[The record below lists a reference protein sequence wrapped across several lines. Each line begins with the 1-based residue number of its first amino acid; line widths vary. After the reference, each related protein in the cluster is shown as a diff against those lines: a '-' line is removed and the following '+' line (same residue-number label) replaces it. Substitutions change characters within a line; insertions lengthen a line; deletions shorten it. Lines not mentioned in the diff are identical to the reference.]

1 VSLSLGT
8 RLGPY
13 EVTAQIGAGGM
24 GEVYRARDT
33 RLDRTVAIK
42 VLPTE
47 VAGDTDL
54 RSRFEREARAVAALD
69 HPHIC
74 GIYDVGSVDGTHY
87 LVMPH
92 LDGQTLA
99 ARLEKGPLPLD
110 QALTIATEIADAL
123 DKAHRHGITHRDLKP
138 ANIMLT
144 KAGSKLLDFGLAKLK
159 TPTGPISMSGMT
171 RLGTAA
177 PATAHGTILGTVL
190 YMAPEQLE
198 GKDADARSD
207 IWALGAVI
215 YEMIGGARPFKGDT
229 PASIIGAILKDEPR
243 AITEIRPLTPPLLDH
258 IVRRCLAKDPE
269 ERWQTAADLK
279 RDLKWIGEGS
289 ASTLPAATAVR
300 RREGM
305 TWSIA
310 SLAVLAV
317 AALSVPTAL
326 YLRGTPAEPLPTR
339 FDILTPPTG
348 DPVSFALSLDG
359 RQLAFVA
366 TAESKSRLWV
376 RPFDDVTPH
385 ALAGT
390 EGASFPFWKPDGKAI
405 GFFADGKLKR
415 IDLGAGTPQVL
426 ADAPAARGGTWS
438 QDGVIVFAPSAF
450 GPLMRVAA
458 TGGTAVAVTRVAA
471 GDGSH
476 RWPQMLPDGRHFL
489 FFMGFGRLEARG
501 VYVGTLD
508 GGESTRVLPAET
520 AAVYSP
526 PSALLV
532 VQQGVLVA
540 LRFDPTRG
548 TVSGQPI
555 PVVQG
560 VGSDPGVAR
569 GAFSVSATGV
579 LAHRASGAQRRQ
591 LVWVDRTGTERG
603 AVTSPDENALGNPE
617 LAPDGKR
624 VAVQR
629 AVQSDVDV
637 WLIDIGRG
645 VPTRFTFDAGADG
658 DPLWSPDG
666 SRVVF
671 RASRKIVN
679 DLFERPSS
687 SVGAERLLLETAES
701 KVPLAWSHD
710 GRFLLYASQNPNT
723 GSDLWALSLDE
734 NLRPST
740 NAGRA
745 HPVVQTGFDEWG
757 GQFSPNGRWVAYESN
772 ESGPFEVYIRT
783 FPDPGGQWRVST
795 AGGTQPRW
803 RLDGKELF
811 YVAPD
816 ARLMAVPITVGRDAP
831 SPEAGTPVPLFA
843 TRLASGSGISAV
855 IGTRP
860 QYAVAADGRFLM
872 NVTVEAVPASPI
884 TVVLNWDTGLET
896 RSQK

>member
-1 VSLSLGT
+1 
-8 RLGPY
+8 
-13 EVTAQIGAGGM
+13 M
-24 GEVYRARDT
+24 GEVYQARDT

-42 VLPTE
+42 VLASDIADDP
-47 VAGDTDL
+47 DL
-54 RSRFEREARAVAALD
+54 RARFEREARAVAALD

-74 GIYDVGSVDGTHY
+74 GIYDVGEANGTHFS
-87 LVMPH
+87 VMPH

-99 ARLEKGPLPLD
+99 ARLEKGPLPLG
-110 QALTIATEIADAL
+110 QALKIATEIADAL
-123 DKAHRHGITHRDLKP
+123 DKAHRQGIVHRDLKP

-144 KAGSKLLDFGLAKLK
+144 RSGSKLLDFGLAKLK
-159 TPTGPISMSGMT
+159 APATAISMSGMT
-171 RLGTAA
+171 RLATSA
-177 PATAHGTILGTVL
+177 PGTAHGVILGTVP
-190 YMAPEQLE
+190 YMAPEQVE
-198 GKDADARSD
+198 GKESDARSD

-215 YEMIGGARPFKGDT
+215 YEMVTGARPFQGDT
-229 PASIIGAILKDEPR
+229 PASVIGSILKDEPR
-243 AITEIRPLTPPLLDH
+243 AISTVQPLTPPLMEH
-258 IVRRCLAKDPE
+258 IVRRCLAKNPD
-269 ERWQTAADLK
+269 ERWQTAADLM

-289 ASTLPAATAVR
+289 ANTLPTATAVR
-300 RREGM
+300 SRERM

-310 SLAVLAV
+310 GLAVLAA
-317 AALSVPTAL
+317 AALSAPTAL
-326 YLRGTPAEPLPTR
+326 YFRGTPAETLLTR

-359 RQLAFVA
+359 RRLAFVA

-376 RPFDDVTPH
+376 RLFDDVTPH
-385 ALAGT
+385 VLAGT
-390 EGASFPFWKPDGKAI
+390 EGASFPFWAPDGKAI
-405 GFFADGKLKR
+405 GFFADGKVKR

-426 ADAPAARGGTWS
+426 TDAPAGRGGTWS
-438 QDGVIVFAPSAF
+438 HDGVIVFAPNAF

-458 TGGTAVAVTRVAA
+458 TGGTAVAVTRVAP

-489 FFMGFGRLEARG
+489 FFMAFGRSEARG

-520 AAVYSP
+520 AAVYTP
-526 PSALLV
+526 PSALLL

-591 LVWVDRTGTERG
+591 LVWVDRAGTQRG

-629 AVQSDVDV
+629 AVQGDVDV

-687 SVGAERLLLETAES
+687 SVGAERLLLETAEP

-734 NLRPST
+734 DLRPST

-745 HPVVQTGFDEWG
+745 YPVVQTGFDEWG

-772 ESGPFEVYIRT
+772 ESGPFEVYVRT
-783 FPDPGGQWRVST
+783 FPDPGGHTRVST

-803 RLDGKELF
+803 RPDGKELF
-811 YVAPD
+811 YIAPD
-816 ARLMAVPITVGRDAP
+816 TRLMAVPISVGRDK
-831 SPEAGTPVPLFA
+831 STLEVGTAVPLFA

-855 IGTRP
+855 IGMRP

-872 NVTVEAVPASPI
+872 NVTLDAGAASPI
-884 TVVLNWDTGLET
+884 TVVLNWDAGMLN
-896 RSQK
+896 R